1 MRCVIL
7 DSKVIIRPQVCKHM
21 LHQAGLAMQ
30 NESMGL
36 PVPELVR
43 ISRQQ
48 QQSITSNVGPSAF
61 RVQDPWEP
69 SSCMLMKLAQLPPES
84 WVPKKA
90 QETTGSGWRGPAW
103 LSAAAAPRLYQN
115 RDMPQD
121 CHLLVVSG
129 HCISFQRKGPW
140 VEQQKRLDHQVTQP
154 LLSLKTALEGIFCPR
169 SHWPQHRTVVLEPV
183 M

>member
-1 MRCVIL
+1 M
-7 DSKVIIRPQVCKHM
+7 KVR
-21 LHQAGLAMQ
+21 A
-30 NESMGL
+30 
-36 PVPELVR
+36 PVQQLVR
-43 ISRQQ
+43 LQGGRAE
-48 QQSITSNVGPSAF
+48 TSPRALLSVGG
-61 RVQDPWEP
+61 
-69 SSCMLMKLAQLPPES
+69 MLMKLALLPPES

-103 LSAAAAPRLYQN
+103 LSAAAAPGLYQN
-115 RDMPQD
+115 QDMPQD
-121 CHLLVVSG
+121 CHLLVFSG